1 MIEARP
7 NRSKTAELLKNRSE
21 FHGFSTSKAGGTATR
36 VVAGN
41 SRKQIG
47 GERRKRLEFAHFL
60 LFDQFPRE
68 FLHQSAVGALL
79 LEFRKSQRVQKH
91 LRIRW
96 NVQNGAA
103 TQRGLHS
110 LDYLLSGVPRGYYL
124 QQKRVEGGCRGGG
137 RNIVFDLRVGVRNRV
152 KKPREPIAQQKV
164 ATLKVETWNPLGG
177 IFVVNAAF
185 HRETPGLRP
194 LLINRRVE
202 PRNGLRGKRGNPDAA
217 QRLSLRDLQVR
228 GFPRGDAKLEFD
240 EIDLLIDALC
250 DEMLDLESRVDF
262 HEEKAA
268 RGGVAEKLDSGCAF
282 VVCLLRERERP
293 GVELAS
299 LGVAEVKLGVRRG
312 EESDAGRF
320 FD

>member
-1 MIEARP
+1 M
-7 NRSKTAELLKNRSE
+7 
-21 FHGFSTSKAGGTATR
+21 
-36 VVAGN
+36 
-41 SRKQIG
+41 
-47 GERRKRLEFAHFL
+47 
-60 LFDQFPRE
+60 
-68 FLHQSAVGALL
+68 
-79 LEFRKSQRVQKH
+79 
-91 LRIRW
+91 
-96 NVQNGAA
+96 
-103 TQRGLHS
+103 
-110 LDYLLSGVPRGYYL
+110 
-124 QQKRVEGGCRGGG
+124 
-137 RNIVFDLRVGVRNRV
+137 RVGVRNRV
-152 KKPREPIAQQKV
+152 KKPREPIARQKV

-320 FD
+320 FDELLIAALERTLALAQLHRVAVLVAEDLDLDVPRSREKPERKDASQTGYFSSRRCPSPKCFCASLRQLEIVSASWLELDRMRMP